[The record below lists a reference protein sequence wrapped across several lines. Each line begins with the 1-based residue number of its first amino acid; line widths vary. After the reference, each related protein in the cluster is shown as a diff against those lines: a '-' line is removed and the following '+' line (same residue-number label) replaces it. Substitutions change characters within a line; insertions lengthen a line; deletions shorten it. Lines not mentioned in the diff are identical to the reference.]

1 MYVGKIGKYP
11 IGLIRTEKGMA
22 SLLNL
27 QKGIPYFP
35 NAKYLV
41 AVGVCYVNSREEV
54 RFGGVIISNEIQATG
69 PAQNTKEGFV
79 PRGGSKLMHPDIRH
93 IFCDDRD
100 FVPKFQVTKCGRNAK
115 YYAKKIL
122 SAPWVNDDPALK
134 KKLMDAAGNAYGGEM
149 EGEALTKLQDDYPNI
164 QVIVIKAVTDYGDGT
179 KDKTWQLIGA
189 QAAFHYVRH
198 RIIEKSGRYFK

>member
-79 PRGGSKLMHPDIRH
+79 PRGGSKHMHPDIRH

-100 FVPKFQVTKCGRNAK
+100 FVPKFQVTKSGRNAK

-122 SAPWVNDDPALK
+122 SAPWVNDDPPPLPCPHIQSLEFRFLSVSDSHFSAFQS
-134 KKLMDAAGNAYGGEM
+134 DAISHHHWSFFSRSARN
-149 EGEALTKLQDDYPNI
+149 
-164 QVIVIKAVTDYGDGT
+164 
-179 KDKTWQLIGA
+179 
-189 QAAFHYVRH
+189 
-198 RIIEKSGRYFK
+198 